1 MSRYQQPLD
10 WPVIADYKGY
20 LEKEVL
26 QNDNINQ
33 LERIR
38 KRFQIVDKL
47 GESQSAE
54 LLLKLASYI
63 RSEYG

>member
-1 MSRYQQPLD
+1 MRYQQPPN
-10 WPVIADYKGY
+10 WPPVADYKGY

-33 LERIR
+33 SERIR

-63 RSEYG
+63 NSVI